1 MISGAYLA
9 QRMFRFEP
17 DKPPALLVRAFY
29 IGEAVKLVLTALMFL
44 IAIVYLD
51 VDILIV
57 ILTYMAALS
66 MYWFALLATARSVS

>member
-1 MISGAYLA
+1 
-9 QRMFRFEP
+9 MFRFKP
-17 DKPPALLVRAFY
+17 GTPPALMVRAFY
-29 IGEAVKLVLTALMFL
+29 IGEVVKLALTALMFL

-66 MYWFALLATARSVS
+66 IYWLALLATAGRTS